1 MGVTS
6 VRDYAEEL
14 EGYAYL
20 PRMFDKARA
29 KLAGNADAPAFGCP
43 LDHTCMARLQLYPET
58 ILELV
63 ANHGDD
69 DRAILEGL
77 RARGL
82 PPADEA
88 WFDATATEDELLT
101 GVYLR
106 VRPRERLDEI
116 EPREGDVV
124 LAVEQ
129 GEAKI
134 TLGDRQMRIV
144 RAGEV
149 VRIPPELPHTL
160 ERRRSTAGRADRFQ
174 LTLTGMS
181 NLIQVVE
188 YGRIQFTK
196 GDPILRG
203 MGLADLSKAVNVT
216 LALPE
221 AVRTSLRS
229 VPPPL
234 VAAVYARARGRPRLR
249 HSLDSAASRTPRTN
263 TRSDRRARRL
273 ASRPWALS
281 PG

>member
-1 MGVTS
+1 
-6 VRDYAEEL
+6 
-14 EGYAYL
+14 
-20 PRMFDKARA
+20 
-29 KLAGNADAPAFGCP
+29 
-43 LDHTCMARLQLYPET
+43 MARLRVYPET
-58 ILELV
+58 VLELV

-106 VRPRERLDEI
+106 VRPCECLNEI

-149 VRIPPELPHTL
+149 VRIPPELPHTIETVGAVALRL
-160 ERRRSTAGRADRFQ
+160 ERIAFS
-174 LTLTGMS
+174 
-181 NLIQVVE
+181 
-188 YGRIQFTK
+188 
-196 GDPILRG
+196 
-203 MGLADLSKAVNVT
+203 
-216 LALPE
+216 
-221 AVRTSLRS
+221 
-229 VPPPL
+229 
-234 VAAVYARARGRPRLR
+234 
-249 HSLDSAASRTPRTN
+249 
-263 TRSDRRARRL
+263 
-273 ASRPWALS
+273 
-281 PG
+281 